1 MKTFIITI
9 LLFAF
14 MGNAFSQTSIEGKV
28 RDSSAFEPILF
39 ADVALYKNGVLIKGA
54 ETDLDGNFFI
64 ADIQP
69 GKYDLEIAYLGFK
82 KTRIEGILCFA
93 GQVRRL
99 EIKLVVSGVPLD
111 EVTIIEFKVPLI
123 EIDNTTVGKII
134 TSDKI
139 SKLPQRNIN
148 AIKANTS
155 GVSTTGSV
163 SVRGS
168 RSNEKATFIDAVRIN
183 TEENNIEEYQS
194 LNENHFISTDLENT
208 TTMSIDVDRAS
219 YSNVRSY
226 LNRGLMPNP
235 NDVRIEEMINYFD
248 YDWSV
253 MQTEEHPFKVHHA
266 LTNCPWNP
274 ENKLLCLALK
284 AKDLTEKQLLPSN
297 LVFLIDVSG
306 SMDDPIKLPLLKQS
320 LYLLIDQLREEDKI
334 SIVVYAG
341 AAGTVIDGISGSDK
355 FTLKNAIEKLNA
367 GGSTAGAEGIMQ
379 AYHLALKN
387 FKPKGNNRVILATDG
402 DFNVGVSNDESLVKL
417 IEEKRKSNIY
427 LSILGFGT
435 DNYQDG
441 KMQKLANAGNG
452 NHFYIDNLDEAKK
465 TLLKEFSSTLFTL
478 ANDVK
483 IQIAFN
489 KEIVD
494 EYKVIGY
501 ENRQLANADFDND
514 AKDAG
519 EIGAG
524 HIVTVI
530 YEIKPKYNK
539 HSEMQAE
546 IASLKFRY
554 KSELGRKSVKD
565 NLRIENNEIN
575 IAEINSN
582 FKWAI
587 CVAEFGLL
595 LRNSAYKG
603 VTNYDQL
610 LSRIDK
616 IKEVYTDNHKL
627 ECVSLIKEA
636 KKISVNF

>member
-1 MKTFIITI
+1 M
-9 LLFAF
+9 LAF
-14 MGNAFSQTSIEGKV
+14 MGNAYSQTSIEGKV
-28 RDSSAFEPILF
+28 RDSSTFEPILF
-39 ADVALYKNGVLIKGA
+39 AGVALYKNSVLITGA
-54 ETDLDGNFFI
+54 ETDLNGNFLI

-69 GKYDLEIAYLGFK
+69 GKYDLEIVYLGYK
-82 KTRIEGILCFA
+82 KTRIEGIICLA

-99 EIKLVVSGVPLD
+99 EIKLIVSGELLD
-111 EVTIIEFKVPLI
+111 EISILQYKVPLI
-123 EIDNTTVGKII
+123 EIDNTTVGTNI

-139 SKLPQRNIN
+139 SKFPQKNLN
-148 AIKANTS
+148 AIKANKT
-155 GVSTTGSV
+155 GVNTTEGV

-168 RSNEKATFIDAVRIN
+168 RSNEKVIFVDGIRTN
-183 TEENNIEEYQS
+183 TVENNIEEYQT
-194 LNENHFISTDLENT
+194 LNENHFINTDLENT
-208 TTMSIDVDRAS
+208 TTLSIDVDRAS

-274 ENKLLCLALK
+274 ENKLLCLSLK
-284 AKDLTEKQLLPSN
+284 AKDLTDKQLLPSN

-306 SMDDPIKLPLLKQS
+306 SMDNPIKLPLLKQS

-341 AAGTVIDGISGSDK
+341 AAGTIIDGVSGSDK
-355 FTLKNAIEKLNA
+355 FTLKNAIEKLDA
-367 GGSTAGAEGIMQ
+367 GGSTAGAQGIIE
-379 AYHLALKN
+379 AYNLALKN

-402 DFNVGVSNDESLVKL
+402 DFNVGISNDESLVQL
-417 IEEKRKSNIY
+417 IEENRKSNIY
-427 LSILGFGT
+427 LSVLGFGT

-483 IQIAFN
+483 IQLTFN
-489 KEIVD
+489 KEIVA

-501 ENRQLANADFDND
+501 ENRQLANEDFDND

-539 HSEMQAE
+539 HSKMHAE
-546 IASLKFRY
+546 IASLNFRY
-554 KSELGRKSVKD
+554 KSELSRKSVKD
-565 NLRIENNEIN
+565 NLRIENNEID

-595 LRNSAYKG
+595 LRNSTYRGAS
-603 VTNYDQL
+603 NYDKL

-616 IKEVYTDNHKL
+616 MKEVFNDNHKL
-627 ECVSLIKEA
+627 ECISLIKEA
-636 KKISVNF
+636 KKLSVHF